1 MSIIAQVTARE
12 VLDSRGNPTVEVD
25 VMLEDGT
32 TGRAIAPSGASTGSH
47 EAVEL
52 RDGDKSRFGGKGVRN
67 AVANVR
73 DKIAPE
79 LIGCD
84 ARNQREIDFIL
95 NEIDGTP
102 NKAGLGANATIAAS
116 LANAHAAA
124 AYLDVP
130 LFAYLGGPNAHVL
143 PVPLMNVLNGGK
155 HADNSVDFQEFML
168 APIGAPTFAD
178 ALRYGAETY
187 HALKKVLSEKGY
199 GTNVGDEGGFAPN
212 LGSNAEAVEHIISA
226 IEKAG
231 YRPGEDI
238 AIALDPAASEI
249 YKDGFYVLD
258 SEGGKKLSS
267 AEMVDFW
274 AEWTSKYPIISIED
288 GLAEDDWDG
297 FVLMMDKLGGKIQI
311 MGDDLLVTNVERLK
325 IAIEKHAV
333 NSILIKVNQIGTLTE
348 TCECI
353 ELAHRHGM
361 TAVVSHRSGETED
374 STISHITVAFN
385 TGQIKSGAPCR
396 TDRLAKYNELLRIE
410 EALGI
415 QARYSGKAAF

>member
-1 MSIIAQVTARE
+1 MSIIAQITARE
-12 VLDSRGNPTVEVD
+12 VLDSRGNPTIEVD

-52 RDGDKSRFGGKGVRN
+52 RDGDKDRFGGKGVKN

-84 ARNQREIDFIL
+84 ARNQREIDYIL
-95 NEIDGTP
+95 REIDGTP
-102 NKAGLGANATIAAS
+102 NKANLGANATIATSMA
-116 LANAHAAA
+116 AAHAAA

-168 APIGAPTFAD
+168 APIGAPNFAE
-178 ALRYGAETY
+178 ALRYGSETY
-187 HALKKVLSEKGY
+187 HALRKVLSEKGY

-249 YKDGFYVLD
+249 YADGFYVLD
-258 SEGGKKLSS
+258 SEGGKKLTS

-274 AEWTSKYPIISIED
+274 AEWVSKYPIISIED

-297 FVLMMDKLGGKIQI
+297 FVLMMEKLGGKIQI

-325 IAIEKHAV
+325 TAIEKRAA

-353 ELAHRHGM
+353 ELAHKNSM

-374 STISHITVAFN
+374 SSIAHITVAFN

-415 QARYSGKAAF
+415 QSRYLGRAAF

>member
-1 MSIIAQVTARE
+1 M
-12 VLDSRGNPTVEVD
+12 LDSRGNPTIEVD

-52 RDGDKSRFGGKGVRN
+52 RDGDKDRFGGKGVKN

-84 ARNQREIDFIL
+84 ARNQREIDYIL
-95 NEIDGTP
+95 REIDGTP
-102 NKAGLGANATIAAS
+102 NKANLGANATIATSMA
-116 LANAHAAA
+116 AAHAAA

-168 APIGAPTFAD
+168 APIGAPNFAE
-178 ALRYGAETY
+178 ALRYGSETY
-187 HALKKVLSEKGY
+187 HALRKVLSEKGY

-249 YKDGFYVLD
+249 YADGFYVLD
-258 SEGGKKLSS
+258 SEGGKKLTS

-274 AEWTSKYPIISIED
+274 AEWVSKYPIISIED

-297 FVLMMDKLGGKIQI
+297 FVLMMEKLGGKIQI

-325 IAIEKHAV
+325 TAIEKRAA

-353 ELAHRHGM
+353 ELAHKNSM

-374 STISHITVAFN
+374 SSIAHITVAFN

-415 QARYSGKAAF
+415 QSRYLGRAAF

>member
-1 MSIIAQVTARE
+1 MSIIAQITARE
-12 VLDSRGNPTVEVD
+12 VLDSRGNPTIEVD

-52 RDGDKSRFGGKGVRN
+52 RDGDKDRFGGKGVKN

-79 LIGCD
+79 LVGCD
-84 ARNQREIDFIL
+84 ARNQREIDYIL
-95 NEIDGTP
+95 REIDGTP
-102 NKAGLGANATIAAS
+102 NKANLGANATIATSMA
-116 LANAHAAA
+116 AAHAAA

-168 APIGAPTFAD
+168 APIGAPNFAE
-178 ALRYGAETY
+178 ALRYGSETY
-187 HALKKVLSEKGY
+187 HALRKVLSEKGY

-249 YKDGFYVLD
+249 YADGFYVLD
-258 SEGGKKLSS
+258 SEGGKKLTS

-274 AEWTSKYPIISIED
+274 AEWVSKYPIISIED

-297 FVLMMDKLGGKIQI
+297 FVLMMERLGGKIQI

-325 IAIEKHAV
+325 TAIEKRAA

-353 ELAHRHGM
+353 ELAHKNSM

-374 STISHITVAFN
+374 SSIAHITVAFN

-415 QARYSGKAAF
+415 QSRYLGRAAF